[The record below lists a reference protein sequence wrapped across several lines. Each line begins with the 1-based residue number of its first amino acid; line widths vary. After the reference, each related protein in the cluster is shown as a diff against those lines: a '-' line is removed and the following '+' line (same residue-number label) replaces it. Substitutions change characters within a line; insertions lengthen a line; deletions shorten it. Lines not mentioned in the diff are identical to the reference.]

1 MDFSGVMAIV
11 FEIPLFFG
19 PPCMYLS
26 IYLLGV
32 VAPLP
37 GHVLWV
43 VVLQLAGGGALAVA
57 HEVLG
62 HEDVEALRLARQPHL
77 LLERVAGADP
87 SDAPVVTLGLHR
99 AMEVLSR
106 NVFTTN
112 WIRTFTKFEV
122 SQSLKSPY

>member
-1 MDFSGVMAIV
+1 M
-11 FEIPLFFG
+11 
-19 PPCMYLS
+19 
-26 IYLLGV
+26 
-32 VAPLP
+32 APLP

-99 AMEVLSR
+99 AMEVLS
-106 NVFTTN
+106 NVITTS
-112 WIRTFTKFEV
+112 WKRTFTKFEV
-122 SQSLKSPY
+122 SQSRRRPLLDSSPEPD

>member
-1 MDFSGVMAIV
+1 M
-11 FEIPLFFG
+11 
-19 PPCMYLS
+19 
-26 IYLLGV
+26 

-87 SDAPVVTLGLHR
+87 SDAAVVTLGLHR
-99 AMEVLSR
+99 AVEVLSR
-106 NVFTTN
+106 NVITTS
-112 WIRTFTKFEV
+112 WKRTFTKFEV
-122 SQSLKSPY
+122 SQSLTRPLLVPPTQRS